1 MESQLSDLDEF
12 DQLLVSTISE
22 VLQETLG
29 KENAQIVS
37 EYLERRSCSLKEI
50 PKKLDVFSIEMR
62 RLLGCC
68 EGQFLGSAA
77 ILEETIARVLCFK
90 LGVEFN
96 ERLPI
101 IFPNCTEKLRG
112 VYYERKTNSK

>member
-1 MESQLSDLDEF
+1 MQSQLSDLDEF
-12 DQLLVSTISE
+12 DQLLVSTIRE
-22 VLQETLG
+22 VLEESLG
-29 KENAQIVS
+29 KENAQIVF
-37 EYLERRSCSLKEI
+37 EYLERRSCPLKEI
-50 PKKLDVFSIEMR
+50 PKKLDVFSVEMR

-77 ILEETIARVLCFK
+77 ILEETIAKVMCFK

-101 IFPNCTEKLRG
+101 ILPKYTEKLRS
-112 VYYERKTNSK
+112 VYYARKTNSK

>member
-1 MESQLSDLDEF
+1 MQSQLNDLDEF
-12 DQLLVSTISE
+12 DQLLVSTIRE
-22 VLQETLG
+22 VLEESLG
-29 KENAQIVS
+29 KENAQIVF

-77 ILEETIARVLCFK
+77 VLEEAIAKIMCFK

-101 IFPNCTEKLRG
+101 VFPNYTKKLRG
-112 VYYERKTNSK
+112 VCSERKTKSK